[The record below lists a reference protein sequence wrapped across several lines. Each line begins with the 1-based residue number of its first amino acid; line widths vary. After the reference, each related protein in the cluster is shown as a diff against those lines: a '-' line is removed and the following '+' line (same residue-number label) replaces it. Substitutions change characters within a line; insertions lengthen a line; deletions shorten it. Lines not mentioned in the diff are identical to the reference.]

1 MMKEK
6 VDKVSKP
13 INETLHIS
21 ETQTSAIIEISNSI
35 QHLTE
40 VAEKIDTLAQKI

>member
-6 VDKVSKP
+6 VDEVSKT